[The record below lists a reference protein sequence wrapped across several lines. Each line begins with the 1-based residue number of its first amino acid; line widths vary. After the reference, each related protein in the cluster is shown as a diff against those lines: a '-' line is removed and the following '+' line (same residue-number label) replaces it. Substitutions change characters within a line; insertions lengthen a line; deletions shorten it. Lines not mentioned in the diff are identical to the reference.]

1 MTSHQD
7 KVAFITGAASGIGRA
22 LTMACL
28 EYGMAVVAA
37 DRDSAALEGLSATN
51 PSTEHRLLTLH
62 CDVTA
67 DGALTDAARQ
77 TEDVFGPA
85 NLLVNNAGSL
95 ASGGVGD
102 LAIGDWRRL
111 LEINLLA
118 TVAGVE
124 AFLPHLERN
133 AGTAYILNVASVAG
147 HAGFAG
153 LAAYCSSKHAV
164 VGYSEA
170 LHYELRETAI
180 GVSVLCPGFVNTHIV
195 DNQLTA
201 AASGDTT
208 LREAVAA
215 GMSPETVAA
224 HALDEV
230 WDNPLFIFTHPGTE
244 QEVTGR
250 LPHTL
255 SAFQA
260 ARESQ
265 IIGSDPDAHRQASRE
280 VTQNL
285 HHADGSGELPS

>member
-1 MTSHQD
+1 MKSLQG
-7 KVAFITGAASGIGRA
+7 KVAFVTGAASGIGRA
-22 LTMACL
+22 LAMACL
-28 EYGMAVVAA
+28 QHGMAVVAA
-37 DRDSAALEGLSATN
+37 DRDSAALKVLPTTKA
-51 PSTEHRLLTLH
+51 STEQRLLTLH

-67 DGALTDAARQ
+67 DGALAEAARQ
-77 TEDVFGPA
+77 TEDVFGPV
-85 NLLVNNAGSL
+85 NLLVNNAGRF

-102 LAIGDWRRL
+102 LGIADWRRL

-133 AGTAYILNVASVAG
+133 AGAAHILNVASVAG
-147 HAGFAG
+147 HTGFAG

-170 LHYELRETAI
+170 LHYELQAKAI

-201 AASGDTT
+201 ADNSDAS

-224 HALDEV
+224 HALAEV

-260 ARESQ
+260 ARWSQ

-285 HHADGSGELPS
+285 HRADVPGEVPP